1 MYFYGGMK
9 LKKIVTLLGS
19 VALLSVGIVL
29 TIPSITSAL
38 DNKAEAENHIY
49 EASNHLTKHTAFIKR
64 EKIEIDYSLVDPR
77 DKSIV
82 MELNS
87 LRNESEDYETQVR
100 KLVRELAQKYD
111 QPMIPIK
118 RNDQGEILPG
128 QSRVVLD
135 ESELLL
141 RLLQKPTLFG
151 KNIEL
156 PLTEEA
162 PNITTESIQG
172 IENHVISSYTTSFNP
187 NVKGRTT
194 NIALS
199 AAEINDIVL
208 GPGDRFYF
216 NTIVGNATK
225 DKGYQLAPVII
236 NKQYSEDY
244 GGGVCQTSSTLY
256 NAVDQAGLEIL
267 ELHHHSKEVGYVP
280 LGRDATIAYGGKD
293 FKFMNNKDYPVLIR
307 TIIDHQA
314 GTLEVQVRAGVQ
326 EVASN

>member
-1 MYFYGGMK
+1 M
-9 LKKIVTLLGS
+9 KKIVTLLGS
-19 VALLSVGIVL
+19 VALVSVGIVL

-38 DNKAEAENHIY
+38 DNKAEVKHHIY
-49 EASNHLTKHTAFIKR
+49 EVSNHLTKHTAFIKR

-77 DKSIV
+77 DNSIV

-87 LRNESEDYETQVR
+87 LRNESEEYETQVR

-118 RNDQGEILPG
+118 RNDKGEILAG

-135 ESELLL
+135 ESELIT

-156 PLTEEA
+156 PLAEEA

-172 IENHVISSYTTSFNP
+172 IENYVISSYKTSFNP

-199 AAEINDIVL
+199 AAQINDIVL

-256 NAVDQAGLEIL
+256 NAVDQAGLKIL

-307 TIIDHQA
+307 TIIDQQT

>member
-1 MYFYGGMK
+1 ME
-9 LKKIVTLLGS
+9 LKKIVTLF
-19 VALLSVGIVL
+19 VVVVVLSIGIVL

-38 DNKAEAENHIY
+38 DSKAEAENHIY
-49 EASNHLTKHTAFIKR
+49 EANHHLTKHTAFQER
-64 EKIEIDYSLVDPR
+64 ERIEIEYSLVDPR
-77 DKSIV
+77 DNSVVIK
-82 MELNS
+82 LDS
-87 LRNESEDYETQVR
+87 LRNESEDYKTQVR
-100 KLVRELAQKYD
+100 QLVKELAQKYD

-118 RNDQGEILPG
+118 LNDQGEILSG

-135 ESELLL
+135 ESELLT
-141 RLLQKPTLFG
+141 RLLQNPTLFG

-156 PLTEEA
+156 PLTEEE
-162 PNITTESIQG
+162 PNITTETIQG
-172 IENHVISSYTTSFNP
+172 IESHLISSYKTSFNP

-293 FKFMNNKDYPVLIR
+293 FKFMNNKDYPILIR
-307 TIIDHQA
+307 TIVDQQS